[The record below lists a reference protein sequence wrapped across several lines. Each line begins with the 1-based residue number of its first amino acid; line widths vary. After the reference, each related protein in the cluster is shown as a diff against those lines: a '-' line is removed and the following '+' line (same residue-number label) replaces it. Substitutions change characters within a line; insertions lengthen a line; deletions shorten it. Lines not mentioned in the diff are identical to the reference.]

1 MASAIDERLTGYRRR
16 SRGNASLLVRLIAIV
31 YGVLQL
37 SISRGAFFLAS
48 KVVGNETMDRITA
61 SGRLAVGPQQ
71 CQFAI
76 AAADHGSIRQA
87 AELRSVQHSI
97 LNRSIRR
104 FEHRIRVT
112 VFIAQRRGC
121 DTADCFD

>member
-1 MASAIDERLTGYRRR
+1 
-16 SRGNASLLVRLIAIV
+16 
-31 YGVLQL
+31 
-37 SISRGAFFLAS
+37 
-48 KVVGNETMDRITA
+48 MDRITV
-61 SGRLAVGPQQ
+61 SRRLAVDPQQ
-71 CQFAI
+71 CQVAI

-112 VFIAQRRGC
+112 VFIAQRLGC